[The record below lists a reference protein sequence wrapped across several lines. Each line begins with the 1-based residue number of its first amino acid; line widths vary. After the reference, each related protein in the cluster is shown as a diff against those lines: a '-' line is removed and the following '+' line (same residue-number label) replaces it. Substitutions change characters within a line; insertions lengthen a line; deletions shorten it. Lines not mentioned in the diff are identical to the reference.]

1 MFSSTTRRTR
11 AGHVCSPLQA
21 GFFFAILSAAMLF
34 SSAYAL
40 DLELAW
46 DPSDSEVA
54 GYKVY
59 AGTASRSYTLSVDAG
74 NRTGYTL
81 TGLEDGKTYYIALT
95 AYNSEGV
102 ESDYSNEITSDGT
115 PVPSDS
121 APGGASSDEGGG
133 GCFIAT
139 AAYGSYLAP
148 QVRVLRDFR
157 DNVLMTNGPGRSFV
171 KFYYAVSPPIADV
184 ISRSPALRTLT
195 RWYLTP
201 IVYVVQ
207 YSKILLVIT
216 ITVVMIPL
224 LYSRVRLQKR
234 RQPSGR

>member
-1 MFSSTTRRTR
+1 MFSSTKRRNR
-11 AGHVCSPLQA
+11 AGHVCPSVPACFL
-21 GFFFAILSAAMLF
+21 FAVLSVVLLF
-34 SSAYAL
+34 SSAHAL
-40 DLELAW
+40 DLKLAW

-59 AGTASRSYTLSVDAG
+59 MGPSSRNYTSSVDVG
-74 NRTGYTL
+74 NQTDCTL

-95 AYNSEGV
+95 AYNREGIESE
-102 ESDYSNEITSDGT
+102 YSNEITSDGT
-115 PVPSDS
+115 PVPSAS
-121 APGGASSDEGGG
+121 APGGASADEGGG

-157 DNVLMTNGPGRSFV
+157 DNVLMTSGPGRSFV

-184 ISRSPALRTLT
+184 ISRSPTLRTLT

-201 IVYVVQ
+201 IVYGVR
-207 YSKILLVIT
+207 YSKMLLVIT

-224 LYSRVRLQKR
+224 LYSRVRFQKR